1 MKEIIHMPPGC
12 SMGSEMILPDQRNW
26 GEYERFLEGKR
37 LAPIVSGLT
46 EIPPLNPAMFPHQR
60 DVTAWALRLG
70 RAAVFAGTGLGKS
83 LIELD
88 WARIVQEHTGLPVLL
103 LAPLSVA
110 YQMVTEGEKFGL
122 RTVYCKEPTVDDVHI
137 VTTNYERMTAF
148 NPDDYSGVVLDE
160 CFAKGTKIDTPGGK
174 KNIEDIRVG
183 DDILNCVGIDTV
195 QDIHRREVPYA
206 GVGQNR
212 WYQFY
217 CLPKSSHLHTA
228 WMGWGTASAPR

>member
-122 RTVYCKEPTVDDVHI
+122 RTVYCKDPTAGRRSHCHHQLRAHD
-137 VTTNYERMTAF
+137 
-148 NPDDYSGVVLDE
+148 GV
-160 CFAKGTKIDTPGGK
+160 
-174 KNIEDIRVG
+174 
-183 DDILNCVGIDTV
+183 
-195 QDIHRREVPYA
+195 QSRRLFRRRA
-206 GVGQNR
+206 G
-212 WYQFY
+212 
-217 CLPKSSHLHTA
+217 
-228 WMGWGTASAPR
+228 